1 MSQWRRF
8 PKPAEPNENKGGFR
22 KIKKGE
28 GQATV
33 FGGGGKA
40 GLEMNT
46 VGWILLTVSSFVPVM
61 ALLVS
66 FTSLAWAFPVMM
78 AAFLFAH
85 AYLFMTAWMMHR
97 KVPGKLLSLAL
108 CWGPLLILGLIKWL
122 SSYLQG

>member
-33 FGGGGKA
+33 FGGGGRS

-46 VGWILLTVSSFVPVM
+46 VGWILLSVASCVPVL
-61 ALLVS
+61 ALVGLLTP
-66 FTSLAWAFPVMM
+66 FEWPFPLML
-78 AAFLFAH
+78 AAFVFAH

-97 KVPGKLLSLAL
+97 PVPGKFLSLLL
-108 CWGPLLILGLIKWL
+108 CWVPLLIVVVISGVK
-122 SSYLQG
+122 SYFQG

>member
-22 KIKKGE
+22 KIKRGE

-33 FGGGGKA
+33 FGGGGQA

-46 VGWILLTVSSFVPVM
+46 VGRILLTVSSFVPVF
-61 ALLVS
+61 ALLGLLTPFKWS
-66 FTSLAWAFPVMM
+66 IPLMM
-78 AAFLFAH
+78 AAFVFAH

-97 KVPGKLLSLAL
+97 TVPGKGLSLAL
-108 CWGPLLILGLIKWL
+108 CWLPLLTVIVITGVRA
-122 SSYLQG
+122 